1 MPKNECGDE
10 TRSSE
15 LALCPFGG
23 FGSIPTYLL
32 CDSVELLL
40 LELQKWGVK
49 TQDLFFII
57 CVAQNTSLSPN
68 NKS

>member
-40 LELQKWGVK
+40 LELQE
-49 TQDLFFII
+49 
-57 CVAQNTSLSPN
+57 
-68 NKS
+68 